1 MPRKAGVT
9 VAACLVCTLV
19 ISGIYT
25 FSNAGQSSP
34 KRTVAMNMQRLDMD
48 TRLPEL
54 TQSFQPS
61 THTKIAGVVP
71 LLITGVL
78 YAYDKDEMIAPGT
91 YGDLSIQLT
100 QKWARRHGYQV
111 FVEKVVGV
119 KDRAPQWVKIAAILA
134 VLPKVDFLITMDFD
148 AYIIDMERTAV
159 ELFPRSSS
167 ACASSTPSP
176 HNTHLAVQEDEIFL
190 WGGQCCVD
198 HFDSGTKSLLSFYKF
213 EINFSDGMMGIV
225 SNPKSISFFK
235 TVWEQGTE
243 GSGYGYGYRFPHEM
257 GAIQNVL
264 LQSKFNLNRACI
276 LSEDKFQRVTLE
288 SPQRIEHLMDLVER
302 PFAVHAS
309 GPMQNELKSKRRLE
323 IAKVVWKRHLA

>member
-1 MPRKAGVT
+1 MARKAHVT
-9 VAACLVCTLV
+9 VAACLVCAFV

-25 FSNAGQSSP
+25 FTIAGQSSP
-34 KRTVAMNMQRLDMD
+34 KRTVDMKMQRLAMD
-48 TRLPEL
+48 TRLTNV
-54 TQSFQPS
+54 TQSIQPS

-71 LLITGVL
+71 PLITGVL

-91 YGDLSIQLT
+91 YGNLSIQLA
-100 QKWARRHGYQV
+100 QKWAQRHGYQV

-148 AYIIDMERTAV
+148 AYIIDMERTAI

-176 HNTHLAVQEDEIFL
+176 HSKHLAVQEDEIFL

-198 HFDSGTKSLLSFYKF
+198 HYDSGTRFVLSFYKF
-213 EINFSDGMMGIV
+213 KINFSDGMMGIV
-225 SNPKSISFFK
+225 SNPKSVAFFK
-235 TVWEQGTE
+235 TVWEQG
-243 GSGYGYGYRFPHEM
+243 SGVYRYRFPHEM
-257 GAIQNVL
+257 GAIQNTL

-288 SPQRIEHLMDLVER
+288 SPQRIKHLMDLVER

-309 GPMQNELKSKRRLE
+309 GPMEKELKSKRRLE
-323 IAKVVWKRHLA
+323 IAKVVWERHLA